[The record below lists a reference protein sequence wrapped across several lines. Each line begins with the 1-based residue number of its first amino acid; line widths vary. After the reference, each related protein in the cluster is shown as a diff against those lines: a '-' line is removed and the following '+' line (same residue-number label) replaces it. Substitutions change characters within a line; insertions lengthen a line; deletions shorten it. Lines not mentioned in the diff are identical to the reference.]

1 MANKRLSY
9 AVAWVVMMFWVA
21 WSMEETA
28 EVKLRV
34 GVPKKDG
41 FTQFVKVVWD
51 DDEHKYN
58 VTGYCMDVFHA
69 VLSILPFNVSLQIE
83 PYVNQSGHSAGTYNQ
98 LVQQVP
104 QKYDIVVGDITILA
118 NRSNYVD
125 FTLPYTD
132 SGVQMVVAAQQGRV
146 QTMWTFMK
154 PFSWDLWLSILLIS
168 IFIGSVILIMERKV
182 INNSSLPSQHPSP
195 NPNQQQRLT
204 PINFLWLPISQA
216 VLPER
221 EGVVK
226 NCSRFVLMVWLLLA
240 FVLMQSYT
248 ASLTTM
254 LTVEQLQPSFLSV
267 NDLREG
273 DYYVGYQAESFVY
286 DLLVQKWKFN
296 SSKLRAYSS
305 ISEYHH
311 ALKIRNRGGGVSAIV
326 DELAYL
332 KLFIQKYGSNYMIV
346 GPTYRTD
353 GFGFA
358 FARNS
363 SLTAAF
369 SRGILNVS
377 ESEELEK
384 IEEKYFGK
392 IMNNNGWEDQTD
404 GSSTSS
410 SSSSSP
416 SSLTL
421 YSFSGLFLI
430 TGIATLLALLVS
442 ETVIWRRPIS
452 MAREY
457 SRKYL
462 FRTSSSSQTQP
473 ASSDDDSSTH
483 RHGME
488 SSV

>member
-9 AVAWVVMMFWVA
+9 VVAWVVMMFWVA

-28 EVKLRV
+28 AVKLRV

-51 DDEHKYN
+51 HDQHKYN
-58 VTGYCMDVFHA
+58 VTGYCMDVFHG

-83 PYVNQSGHSAGTYNQ
+83 PYVNQSGHSAGTYDQ

-154 PFSWDLWLSILLIS
+154 PFSWDLWLTILLIS

-182 INNSSLPSQHPSP
+182 INNNSLPPTDHDHQH
-195 NPNQQQRLT
+195 QQQQLS

-226 NCSRFVLMVWLLLA
+226 NCSRFVLMVWLVLA

-248 ASLTTM
+248 ASLTSM

-286 DLLVQKWKFN
+286 DLLVYKWKFN
-296 SSKLRAYSS
+296 SSRLRTYST

-311 ALKIRNRGGGVSAIV
+311 ALRIGSRGGGVSAIV
-326 DELAYL
+326 DEVAYL
-332 KLFIQKYGSNYMIV
+332 KLFIHKYGSNYMIA

-377 ESEELEK
+377 ESEEMDK

-392 IMNNNGWEDQTD
+392 IMKNNGWEDQS
-404 GSSTSS
+404 SSTT
-410 SSSSSP
+410 SSSSP

-430 TGIATLLALLVS
+430 TGIATFLALLVS

-473 ASSDDDSSTH
+473 TSSDDDSSTH
-483 RHGME
+483 HHHRME